1 MFCDY
6 FAKAARKHIF
16 GMHGTCFLV
25 TCICPH
31 KIYIEHVLLLL
42 VYAHT
47 WYAWNTFF
55 CLLLLVYAHTRE
67 HVLMLLVF
75 AHTRAYE
82 CVSFPPHPYR
92 ETSIS
97 FESSY
102 PPTQIV
108 FFIFE
113 DAKTCGFTVRITTV
127 HHKTK
132 LSPRSLSHLRHKK
145 RSRCDR

>member
-55 CLLLLVYAHTRE
+55 CLLLLVYAHTRI
-67 HVLMLLVF
+67 HVLLLLVY
-75 AHTRAYE
+75 AHTRACE
-82 CVSFPPHPYR
+82 CVSFPPHPHR
-92 ETSIS
+92 VSSVS
-97 FESSY
+97 FM
-102 PPTQIV
+102 
-108 FFIFE
+108 
-113 DAKTCGFTVRITTV
+113 KVRIRLP
-127 HHKTK
+127 K
-132 LSPRSLSHLRHKK
+132 LFCSYSRTRKLVVSQSESQRFIVVSPPSLSHVRHKT